1 MTEDQQLPYSERYKL
16 IKLGQL
22 PKEAIA
28 KARKPIAKKSAK
40 KILEEKEAKNE
51 RGGEDT
57 DLQKFYARIMQNE
70 PGKCWETGEKINKQ
84 DKMGWHGSVAHI
96 LSKRDFP
103 SVATHPQ
110 NYMILS
116 MWNGSHANYDS
127 SWERAATMK
136 VWPYALK
143 IIITVL
149 LPLLP
154 PEEKR
159 KLPDVVLQEIDPLKK
174 KIQ

>member
-1 MTEDQQLPYSERYKL
+1 MPLSEYQQKL
-16 IKLGQL
+16 NRIKLGQE
-22 PKEAIA
+22 PKSGPKPKRPIPKVSKKRAAEIQAA
-28 KARKPIAKKSAK
+28 KEVGGDGKSDLVK
-40 KILEEKEAKNE
+40 WYEK
-51 RGGEDT
+51 
-57 DLQKFYARIMQNE
+57 IMQNE
-70 PGKCWETGEKINKQ
+70 PGKCWETNERINKQ
-84 DKMGWHGSVAHI
+84 DKLGWHGSIAHI
-96 LSKRDFP
+96 LCKKNFP

-127 SWERAATMK
+127 SWERAASMK

-154 PEEKR
+154 SEEKR
-159 KLPDVVLQEIDPLKK
+159 HLPDVVLQEIDPQKK
-174 KIQ
+174 